1 MSSNVLFDQAKDRYL
16 KTLQQYVPVV
26 ARVHGGNHP
35 EFHEIRAVFDV
46 LVEKIQQSE
55 TANVQLDQE
64 FSKLREISHDYLVP
78 EDVCESYEA
87 VYRMLE
93 EIDEAYRR

>member
-1 MSSNVLFDQAKDRYL
+1 MSSNISFDQAKDRYL

-46 LVEKIQQSE
+46 IVEKIEQSE
-55 TANVQLDQE
+55 TDNVQLDQE

-93 EIDEAYRR
+93 EIDEAYHR

>member
-55 TANVQLDQE
+55 TDNVQLDQE
-64 FSKLREISHDYLVP
+64 FSKLREISHNYLVP

>member
-1 MSSNVLFDQAKDRYL
+1 MSSNISFDQAKDRYL

-55 TANVQLDQE
+55 TDNVQLDQE
-64 FSKLREISHDYLVP
+64 FSKLREISHNYLVP

>member
-1 MSSNVLFDQAKDRYL
+1 MSSNISFDQAKDRYL

-46 LVEKIQQSE
+46 IVEKIQQSE
-55 TANVQLDQE
+55 TDTVPLDQE

-78 EDVCESYEA
+78 EDVCESYEG

>member
-1 MSSNVLFDQAKDRYL
+1 MSSNILFDQAKDRYL

-55 TANVQLDQE
+55 TDNVQLDQE
-64 FSKLREISHDYLVP
+64 FSKLREISHNYLVP

>member
-1 MSSNVLFDQAKDRYL
+1 MSSNISFDQAKDRYL

-46 LVEKIQQSE
+46 LVEKIQESE
-55 TANVQLDQE
+55 TDNVQLDQE

>member
-1 MSSNVLFDQAKDRYL
+1 MSSNVSFDQAKDRHL

-35 EFHEIRAVFDV
+35 EFHDIRAVFDV
-46 LVEKIQQSE
+46 IVEKIEQSE
-55 TANVQLDQE
+55 TDNVQLDQE

-93 EIDEAYRR
+93 EIDEAYHR